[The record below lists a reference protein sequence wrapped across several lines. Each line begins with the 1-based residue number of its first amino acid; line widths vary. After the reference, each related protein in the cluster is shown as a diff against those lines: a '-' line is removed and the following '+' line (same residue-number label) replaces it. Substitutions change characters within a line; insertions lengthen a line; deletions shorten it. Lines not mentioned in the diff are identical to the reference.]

1 MAARIKLAA
10 IGCSGGHVGDL
21 FVREFLDRGVDLR
34 VLARNPRD
42 VARRHPRAEVIGG
55 SLLNP
60 AEVAAAVSG
69 ADAAFAVTPAG
80 ARNSTA
86 LEIAAAEAIIAGA
99 RQGGLKH
106 LIYPSV
112 LSPDRLKGPAILD
125 SKYYVERL
133 LAKSGLTCTVLRC
146 GGFLQDILGNH
157 RDEIRRGRFP
167 FPFPAHRRFTF
178 TSQPDVVR
186 YVVDALSDRPDYLGR
201 TMDFVAPG
209 PFTIGEVAEIL
220 AKARGGPVA
229 LKGKFPSHYALLA
242 RLPFDWLANHKRSS
256 STPLIDWFIDN
267 DCVGS
272 GPTVGDLHPE
282 FRMTTLEAFVPTLW
296 SR

>member
-1 MAARIKLAA
+1 MPSTIKVAA
-10 IGCSGGHVGDL
+10 IGCSGPVADL
-21 FVREFLDRGVDLR
+21 FVRDFLERGVALR
-34 VLARNPRD
+34 ILARDPGS
-42 VARRHPRAEVIGG
+42 VARRHPSAEVIGG

-60 AEVAAAVSG
+60 ADVTAAVAGVDAAFAITPAGTRNDISLEVAAAR
-69 ADAAFAVTPAG
+69 AIIEG
-80 ARNSTA
+80 ARN
-86 LEIAAAEAIIAGA
+86 
-99 RQGGLKH
+99 GGLKH

-125 SKYYVERL
+125 AKYYVERL

-157 RDEIRRGRFP
+157 VDSIDRGLFP

-178 TSQPDVVR
+178 TSQHDVVR
-186 YVVDALSDRPDYLGR
+186 YIVDALSGRPDYLGR
-201 TMDFVAPG
+201 TMDFAAPG

-220 AKARGGPVA
+220 GKARGAPVQ
-229 LKGKFPSHYALLA
+229 LRGKFPAHYALLA

-256 STPLIDWFIDN
+256 STPLIDWFVDN

-272 GPTVGDLHPE
+272 GPTVGELHPE

-296 SR
+296 AR